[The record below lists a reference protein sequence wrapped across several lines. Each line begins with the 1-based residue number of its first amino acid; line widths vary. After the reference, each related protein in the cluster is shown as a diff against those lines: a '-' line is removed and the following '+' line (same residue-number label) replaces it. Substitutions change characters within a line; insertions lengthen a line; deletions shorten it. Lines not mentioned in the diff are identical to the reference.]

1 MIIAGLRSGA
11 QTEGADFN
19 VPPPPPLPTSI
30 APAPAERTESQ
41 TEPLRTDID
50 FLIRSATPNFDSLA
64 APVSSDEEF
73 VRRIYLDLA
82 GTIPT
87 AEQTKS
93 FLKDRSPS
101 KREILVDRLLGSPQ
115 HAFRMQYVFDE
126 MLMERRVGTD
136 VPAADWQTWLRESF
150 RNNKPWDQLVTE
162 ILSADGADEKLRPA
176 AKFYLDRKFDID
188 MVTRDMGRV
197 FLGVDLE
204 CAQCHDHP
212 DIDDYLQRH
221 YYGLSAFLKRS
232 YLFTDAKSKKK
243 MLGEKAEGDVK
254 FTSVFTS
261 EEGKTDPRVMNLPG
275 IPDPEPAKE
284 LYIAKPA
291 SKVRGIPSYSR
302 RMQLAKAMIA
312 EENVDFRINIVNR
325 LWALMMGRGLVEP
338 LDIRHS
344 ENAPSHPKVLRLL
357 ANDFLTHRYD
367 IRWLIR
373 ELALTDTYQRS
384 SIASVNATQTAKAA
398 DAFARGLLKP
408 LSPEQL
414 AWSSVVA
421 TEFTSVTM
429 NAQETA
435 IKKAEPETAAAK
447 IKDPLWREQTLRK
460 ALKSELDVV
469 VTRFAGQGGQKTSFE
484 ATADQA
490 LFLINGPNVQKWL
503 KPQDGALT
511 ARLQKLDSPAELA
524 EELYVAVLSRPP
536 TDDETTNVAN
546 YLQSLSD
553 RPTAIREM
561 TWALLSSAEFR
572 FNH

>member
-243 MLGEKAEGDVK
+243 MLGE
-254 FTSVFTS
+254 
-261 EEGKTDPRVMNLPG
+261 
-275 IPDPEPAKE
+275 
-284 LYIAKPA
+284 
-291 SKVRGIPSYSR
+291 
-302 RMQLAKAMIA
+302 
-312 EENVDFRINIVNR
+312 
-325 LWALMMGRGLVEP
+325 
-338 LDIRHS
+338 
-344 ENAPSHPKVLRLL
+344 
-357 ANDFLTHRYD
+357 
-367 IRWLIR
+367 
-373 ELALTDTYQRS
+373 
-384 SIASVNATQTAKAA
+384 
-398 DAFARGLLKP
+398 
-408 LSPEQL
+408 
-414 AWSSVVA
+414 
-421 TEFTSVTM
+421 
-429 NAQETA
+429 
-435 IKKAEPETAAAK
+435 
-447 IKDPLWREQTLRK
+447 
-460 ALKSELDVV
+460 
-469 VTRFAGQGGQKTSFE
+469 
-484 ATADQA
+484 
-490 LFLINGPNVQKWL
+490 
-503 KPQDGALT
+503 
-511 ARLQKLDSPAELA
+511 
-524 EELYVAVLSRPP
+524 
-536 TDDETTNVAN
+536 
-546 YLQSLSD
+546 
-553 RPTAIREM
+553 
-561 TWALLSSAEFR
+561 
-572 FNH
+572 